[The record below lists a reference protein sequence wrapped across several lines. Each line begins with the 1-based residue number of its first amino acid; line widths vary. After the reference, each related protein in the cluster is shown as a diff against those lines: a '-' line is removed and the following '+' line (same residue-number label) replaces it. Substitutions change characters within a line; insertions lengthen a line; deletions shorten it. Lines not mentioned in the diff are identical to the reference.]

1 MTGPGR
7 DETPKTVGRH
17 RPDMSDDTAR
27 EGRFLVTDAD
37 EASAV
42 LKDVDRGQVHTLA
55 DNPGVEAGDVI
66 EGAVEPEPPME
77 VTYALVVTVASTAN
91 LSGGTITFVRS
102 VFILFGFLVVAPLVA
117 PVLFVA
123 RHHRR
128 AGGDATYDAGL
139 GAAGVGYLVTL
150 YCGAVAS
157 MPAEFEV
164 GNQGPTTQERAI
176 AADQP
181 DGELTRRERAGDGE
195 LHVLTV
201 PDEETEAAAA
211 DVLDDEAT
219 LARAA
224 RLGVGRVEVR
234 SEPGVISVRYLP

>member
-1 MTGPGR
+1 
-7 DETPKTVGRH
+7 
-17 RPDMSDDTAR
+17 MSDDTVR

-37 EASAV
+37 EASAI

-66 EGAVEPEPPME
+66 EGTVEPEPPME
-77 VTYALVVTVASTAN
+77 VTYALVDVDDRRHVTVEES
-91 LSGGTITFVRS
+91 
-102 VFILFGFLVVAPLVA
+102 PE
-117 PVLFVA
+117 P
-123 RHHRR
+123 
-128 AGGDATYDAGL
+128 
-139 GAAGVGYLVTL
+139 
-150 YCGAVAS
+150 
-157 MPAEFEV
+157 
-164 GNQGPTTQERAI
+164 PTTQERTI

-181 DGELTRRERAGDGE
+181 EGELTCRERAGDGE

-201 PDEETEAAAA
+201 PDEETEAAVA

-234 SEPGVISVRYLP
+234 SEPGVVSVRYLP

>member
-7 DETPKTVGRH
+7 DETPKTVGYH
-17 RPDMSDDTAR
+17 RPDMSDDTVR
-27 EGRFLVTDAD
+27 EGRFLVTGAD

-42 LKDVDRGQVHTLA
+42 LKDIDRGQVHTLA
-55 DNPGVEAGDVI
+55 DNPGVEAGDII

-77 VTYALVVTVASTAN
+77 VTYALVEVDDRRHLTVEES
-91 LSGGTITFVRS
+91 RE
-102 VFILFGFLVVAPLVA
+102 P
-117 PVLFVA
+117 
-123 RHHRR
+123 
-128 AGGDATYDAGL
+128 
-139 GAAGVGYLVTL
+139 
-150 YCGAVAS
+150 
-157 MPAEFEV
+157 
-164 GNQGPTTQERAI
+164 PTTQERAI

-201 PDEETEAAAA
+201 PDGETKAAVA

-234 SEPGVISVRYLP
+234 SEPGIVSVRYLP